1 MYLAAFIHLVWPL
14 LQMQVISS
22 LLQIHPYPSLP
33 LHSVYSRFSL
43 GVKTDCEAT
52 DIICFK
58 AACINCA
65 CLVAMVTFSD
75 LIISKSDFMWD
86 GSHTDEMMELEYR
99 WKEAGASR
107 CHLFVL
113 FVLSRADLT
122 QEQFDKKI
130 SSFSKW
136 QHEHFVSVV
145 VNHNVS
151 CVHIFWNTFTGAGYV
166 FLCSSV
172 SPDT

>member
-1 MYLAAFIHLVWPL
+1 MYLCECRCLCNAQDITQCNIRHVFSCFHSPCLTSQ
-14 LQMQVISS
+14 QMQVISS
-22 LLQIHPYPSLP
+22 LLQIHPYRSLP

-99 WKEAGASR
+99 WKEAGANR

-113 FVLSRADLT
+113 FLLSRADLT

-136 QHEHFVSVV
+136 
-145 VNHNVS
+145 
-151 CVHIFWNTFTGAGYV
+151 
-166 FLCSSV
+166 
-172 SPDT
+172 